1 MSYTRS
7 FVKPVF
13 DRLMAALIL
22 TLSSPLW
29 LAAAI
34 AIRWSLGAPILFRQ
48 LRPGYQGRPFMLFKF
63 RTMRDARDRN
73 GVTLPDAD
81 RLTRLGRLLRSMSID
96 ELPQLWNVIRGEMSL
111 VGPRPL
117 LMRYLDRYTPE
128 QARRHDVL
136 PGITGWTQ
144 VNGRNALNWE
154 EKFTMDAWYVDHWSL
169 WLDAKILGMTVLR
182 VLRRDGI
189 SNQDHATM
197 PEFMGLNTMTDM
209 RNEQR

>member
-1 MSYTRS
+1 VSYTRS
-7 FVKPVF
+7 FLKPVF
-13 DRLMAALIL
+13 DRLVAALVL

-154 EKFTMDAWYVDHWSL
+154 EKFTMDAW
-169 WLDAKILGMTVLR
+169 
-182 VLRRDGI
+182 
-189 SNQDHATM
+189 
-197 PEFMGLNTMTDM
+197 
-209 RNEQR
+209 